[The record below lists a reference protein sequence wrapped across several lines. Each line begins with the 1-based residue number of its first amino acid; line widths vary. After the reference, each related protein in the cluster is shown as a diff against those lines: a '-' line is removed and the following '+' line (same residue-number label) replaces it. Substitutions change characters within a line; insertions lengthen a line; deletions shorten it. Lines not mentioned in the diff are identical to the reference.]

1 MRYEKLTVKEVF
13 VVVKRLY
20 EKAMYEMGF
29 RPEQAF
35 AYAQDE
41 MESLVGHERLVM
53 GFIIQTAIYSV
64 GLKEGLSLS
73 KDSPYAEDMLE
84 LLADI
89 YSGCSRAQLID
100 LNISS
105 AEFEDV
111 VSRAE
116 LVSREFLGQKW

>member
-1 MRYEKLTVKEVF
+1 
-13 VVVKRLY
+13 
-20 EKAMYEMGF
+20 
-29 RPEQAF
+29 
-35 AYAQDE
+35 
-41 MESLVGHERLVM
+41 VM
-53 GFIIQTAIYSV
+53 GYIIQTAIYSV

>member
-20 EKAMYEMGF
+20 EKAMHEMGF
-29 RPEQAF
+29 QPEQAF

-73 KDSPYAEDMLE
+73 KDSPYAEDM
-84 LLADI
+84 
-89 YSGCSRAQLID
+89 
-100 LNISS
+100 
-105 AEFEDV
+105 
-111 VSRAE
+111 
-116 LVSREFLGQKW
+116 

>member
-20 EKAMYEMGF
+20 EKAMHEMGF